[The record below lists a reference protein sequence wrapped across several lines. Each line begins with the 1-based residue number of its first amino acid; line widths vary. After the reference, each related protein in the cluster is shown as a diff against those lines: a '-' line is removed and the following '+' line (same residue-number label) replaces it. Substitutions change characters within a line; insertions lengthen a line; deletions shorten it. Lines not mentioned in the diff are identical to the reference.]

1 MHFHLWKRR
10 EFITLLGGAAAW
22 PLVARAQ
29 QAPMPVIGFL
39 HVESS
44 DGLVHLVEAFRR
56 GLAESDFVE
65 GRNLAVEYRWGEGQ
79 LDRLPGLAA
88 DLLQRQVA
96 LIAGAARAVQ
106 VVKQLTS
113 TMPIVFL
120 AAQDPIKFGFVE
132 SFNRPGGNLTGV
144 YIVTSGLEAKRLGL
158 LCDLVPT
165 ATTVAVLIDPNFTTA
180 EAQLRDVQ
188 SGAARLGVQL
198 VVVPATSE
206 SDFGTAFSTF
216 VQRGA
221 AGLQVCA
228 SPFFNSKR
236 DQIAARASRHKL
248 PSISEWR
255 EFTAAGGLMSYGNSI
270 TDAWS
275 KVGLYAGRI
284 LKGAKP
290 SDLPVLQP
298 TKFELVVNLK
308 TAKALGLTISDNFLS
323 LADEVI
329 E

>member
-1 MHFHLWKRR
+1 VKRR
-10 EFITLLGGAAAW
+10 EFVTLLGGVAAVW
-22 PLVARAQ
+22 PLAARAQ
-29 QAPMPVIGFL
+29 QRGTPVIGFL
-39 HVESS
+39 HIESS
-44 DGLVHLVEAFRR
+44 DGLVHVVEAFRR

-65 GRNLAVEYRWGEGQ
+65 GRNVAVQNRWAEGQ
-79 LDRLPGLAA
+79 FDRLPALAA
-88 DLLQRQVA
+88 DLLRQQVA

-106 VVKQLTS
+106 AVKELIS
-113 TMPIVFL
+113 PIPIVFV
-120 AAQDPIKFGFVE
+120 AAQDPIKFGLVE
-132 SFNRPGGNLTGV
+132 SFNRPGGNMTGV
-144 YIVTSGLEAKRLGL
+144 YIVTSGLEAKRLVL
-158 LCDLVPT
+158 LRDMVPT

-180 EAQLRDVQ
+180 ETQLRDVQ
-188 SGAARLGVQL
+188 AAAAYLGVQL
-198 VVVPATSE
+198 VVAPATSE
-206 SDFGTAFSTF
+206 RDFDTAFSTF
-216 VQRGA
+216 VEQRA

-236 DQIAARASRHKL
+236 HQIAALALLHKL

-255 EFTAAGGLMSYGNSI
+255 EFSAAGGLMSYGNSI

-290 SDLPVLQP
+290 SDLPVLLP
-298 TKFELVVNLK
+298 TKFELVINLK
-308 TAKALGLTISDNFLS
+308 AAKALGVKISDNFLT